1 MAMKLVN
8 HPATEETLQKVAAAL
23 EAANSLK
30 AAQLAGTSGAAIYDS
45 FYASSV
51 TPENI
56 DDMFVSWWH
65 GADDGNYT
73 KTQLL
78 SRWFNL
84 LQSDKTF
91 GVKFYNFATSRT
103 TEGEFMEDSKELG
116 SATPSTNTVIG
127 KDPYRK
133 QFAFWTVECE
143 YEIDTNGE
151 IEIKSVDKVDGLF
164 TRAGTN
170 GMVGVAQKSA
180 WMSLVYDG
188 VNWWKYYRTTRKA
201 GYFPLP
207 ECVAPDGS
215 IRAFMVHA
223 KYLAG
228 KDASGKP
235 TSATGLAPLNYTY
248 SHNSQ
253 ISEWCKRGANYAGI
267 SICDIA
273 FRIHMFQLKYG
284 KKGNSGTLEGCTSYN
299 LQYKAAA
306 AETGVTRVLLT
317 EAQANNLLVGSNVI
331 VGDVGSG
338 TSTDRGTASMYKL
351 AKNVRIKSI
360 NSVTVEGTVYNAV
373 NLETDT
379 PFDTTTDTYISTM
392 PWWSGSC
399 DDVQGVDG
407 SPTSCINGKEP
418 FIIQGLESQPGAYAV
433 VADIIDTLSVDTDAN
448 TMTIAPATVRLA
460 KNIATSKSANYIDT
474 DKPLTVP
481 KPASWAC
488 HYIGDLALSSKHP
501 EFTTPSIIDND
512 ASSGNGYKS
521 AVALPASGGAY
532 EWLSWGSLYGGA
544 YCGLACAFLHNG
556 LGNASWFILAGAP
569 GSAANRGEWA
579 G

>member
-1 MAMKLVN
+1 MKLIS

-23 EAANSLK
+23 EAGNSLK
-30 AAQLAGTSGAAIYDS
+30 AAELAGTTGAAIYDS

-78 SRWFNL
+78 ARWFNL
-84 LQSDKTF
+84 LHSDKTF
-91 GVKFYNFATSRT
+91 GVKFYDFGTSQT
-103 TEGEFMEDSKELG
+103 TEGEFVEDSKGLG
-116 SATPSTNTVIG
+116 AATPSTNTVIG
-127 KDPYRK
+127 KDPYCK
-133 QFAFWTVECE
+133 QFAFWTIEVE

-151 IEIKSVDKVDGLF
+151 IEIKAVDKVDGSF

-180 WMSLVYDG
+180 WMSLVDDG

-207 ECVAPDGS
+207 ECVAPDGT

-228 KDASGKP
+228 KDAAGKP
-235 TSATGLAPLNYTY
+235 TSASGLAPLNYTY

-253 ISEWCKRGANYAGI
+253 IAEWRKRGANYAGI

-317 EAQANNLLVGSNVI
+317 EAQAGNLLVGSSVI
-331 VGDVGSG
+331 VGDVGGG
-338 TSTDRGTASMYKL
+338 TSTDRNTASMYKL

-360 NSVTVEGTVYNAV
+360 VSVTVSGTVYKAV
-373 NLETDT
+373 NLDTDT
-379 PFDTTTDTYISTM
+379 PFDVTTDTYISTM

-407 SPTSCINGKEP
+407 SPTSCTNGKEP

-460 KNIATSKSANYIDT
+460 KNIAQSKSANYIDT

-481 KPASWAC
+481 KPANWNW
-488 HYIGDLALSSKHP
+488 HYIGDLAISKAHP
-501 EFTTPSIIDND
+501 EFTTPSVIDNG

-521 AVALPASGGAY
+521 AVALPTSGGAF
-532 EWLSWGSLYGGA
+532 EWLSWGDLGDGA
-544 YCGLACAFLHNG
+544 FCGLACAYLGIG
-556 LGNASWFILAGAP
+556 LGYAYWRVLAGAP

>member
-1 MAMKLVN
+1 MQLIS

-30 AAQLAGTSGAAIYDS
+30 AAELAGTTGAAIYDS
-45 FYASSV
+45 FYAANV

-91 GVKFYNFATSRT
+91 GVKFYNFATSQT
-103 TEGEFMEDSKELG
+103 SEGEFVEASKALG
-116 SATPSTNTVIG
+116 AAKPSTNTVVG
-127 KDPYRK
+127 ADPYCK

-151 IEIKSVDKVDGLF
+151 IEIKSVDKVDGTF

-180 WMSLVYDG
+180 WMSLVDDG
-188 VNWWKYYRTTRKA
+188 VNWWKYYRTSRKA

-207 ECVAPDGS
+207 ECVAPDGT

-223 KYLAG
+223 KYMGGL
-228 KDASGKP
+228 DAAGKP

-253 ISEWCKRGANYAGI
+253 IAEWRKRGANYAGI

-317 EAQANNLLVGSNVI
+317 EEQANNLLVGSSVI

-360 NSVTVEGTVYNAV
+360 VSVTVSGTVYKAV
-373 NLETDT
+373 NLDTDT

-407 SPTSCINGKEP
+407 SPTSCTNGKEP
-418 FIIQGLESQPGAYAV
+418 FIIQGLESQPGAYAI

-460 KNIATSKSANYIDT
+460 KNIAQSKSANYVDT

-481 KPASWAC
+481 KPASWAW
-488 HYIGDLALSSKHP
+488 HYIGDLAISKAHP
-501 EFTTPSIIDND
+501 EFTTPSVIDNGT
-512 ASSGNGYKS
+512 SSGNGYKS
-521 AVALPASGGAY
+521 AVGLPTSGGSY
-532 EWLSWGSLYGGA
+532 VWLSWSGLLVYSL
-544 YCGLACAFLHNG
+544 CGLACANLAYG
-556 LGNASWFILAGAP
+556 LGYAYWYILAGAP

>member
-1 MAMKLVN
+1 MKLIS

-23 EAANSLK
+23 EAGNSLK
-30 AAQLAGTSGAAIYDS
+30 AAELAGTTGAAIYDS

-78 SRWFNL
+78 ARWFNL
-84 LQSDKTF
+84 LHSDKTF
-91 GVKFYNFATSRT
+91 GVKFYDFGTSQT
-103 TEGEFMEDSKELG
+103 TEGEFVEDSKGLG
-116 SATPSTNTVIG
+116 AATPSTNTVIG
-127 KDPYRK
+127 KDPYCK
-133 QFAFWTVECE
+133 QFAFWTIEVE

-151 IEIKSVDKVDGLF
+151 IEIKAVDKVDGSF

-180 WMSLVYDG
+180 WMSLVDDG

-207 ECVAPDGS
+207 ECVAPDGT

-228 KDASGKP
+228 KDAAGKP
-235 TSATGLAPLNYTY
+235 TSASGLAPLNYTY

-253 ISEWCKRGANYAGI
+253 IAEWRKRGANYAGI

-317 EAQANNLLVGSNVI
+317 EAQAGNLLVGSSVI
-331 VGDVGSG
+331 VGDVGGG
-338 TSTDRGTASMYKL
+338 TSTDRNTASMYKL

-360 NSVTVEGTVYNAV
+360 VSVTVSGTVYKAV
-373 NLETDT
+373 NLDTDT
-379 PFDTTTDTYISTM
+379 PFDVTTDTYISTM

-407 SPTSCINGKEP
+407 SPTSCTNGKEP

-460 KNIATSKSANYIDT
+460 KNIAQSKSANYIDT

-481 KPASWAC
+481 KPANWNW
-488 HYIGDLALSSKHP
+488 HYIGDLAISKAHP
-501 EFTTPSIIDND
+501 EFTTPSVIDNG

-521 AVALPASGGAY
+521 AVSLPASGGAY
-532 EWLSWGSLYGGA
+532 EWLSWGGLTVGA
-544 YCGLACAFLHNG
+544 LCGLACALLTGG
-556 LGNASWFILAGAP
+556 LGYAYWCVLAGAP

>member
-1 MAMKLVN
+1 MKLIS

-23 EAANSLK
+23 EAGNSLK
-30 AAQLAGTSGAAIYDS
+30 AAELAGTTGAAIYDS

-78 SRWFNL
+78 ARWCHL
-84 LQSDKTF
+84 LHSDKTF
-91 GVKFYNFATSRT
+91 GVKFYDFGTSQT
-103 TEGEFMEDSKELG
+103 TEGEFVEDSKELG
-116 SATPSTNTVIG
+116 AATPSTNTVIG
-127 KDPYRK
+127 KDPYCK
-133 QFAFWTVECE
+133 QFAFWTIEVE

-151 IEIKSVDKVDGLF
+151 IEIKAVDKVDGSF

-180 WMSLVYDG
+180 WMSLVDDG

-207 ECVAPDGS
+207 ECVAPDGT
-215 IRAFMVHA
+215 IRAFLVHA

-228 KDASGKP
+228 KDAAGKP
-235 TSATGLAPLNYTY
+235 TSASGLAPLNYTY

-253 ISEWCKRGANYAGI
+253 IAEWRKRGANYAGI

-317 EAQANNLLVGSNVI
+317 EAQAGNLLVGSSVI
-331 VGDVGSG
+331 VGDVGGG

-360 NSVTVEGTVYNAV
+360 NSVTVEGTVYKAV

-407 SPTSCINGKEP
+407 SPTSCTNGKEP
-418 FIIQGLESQPGAYAV
+418 FIIQGLESQPGAYAI

-460 KNIATSKSANYIDT
+460 KNIAQSRSANYVDT

-481 KPASWAC
+481 KPASWAW
-488 HYIGDLALSSKHP
+488 HYIGDLAISKAHP
-501 EFTTPSIIDND
+501 EFTTPSVIDNGT
-512 ASSGNGYKS
+512 SSGNGYKS
-521 AVALPASGGAY
+521 AALLPPSGGVY
-532 EWLSWGSLYGGA
+532 EWLSWSNLSDGSN
-544 YCGLACAFLHNG
+544 CGLACANLITG
-556 LGNASWFILAGAP
+556 LGGAHWGILAGPP